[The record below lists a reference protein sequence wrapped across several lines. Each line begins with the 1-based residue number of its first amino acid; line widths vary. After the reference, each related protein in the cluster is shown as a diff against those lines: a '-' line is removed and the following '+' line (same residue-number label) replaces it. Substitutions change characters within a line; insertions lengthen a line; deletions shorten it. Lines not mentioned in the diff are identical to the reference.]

1 MRYRKLTTL
10 AAMLSVCA
18 GFCMSQ
24 KALADS
30 VDNAN
35 IDDRISELKHKD
47 QTSYVKRKI
56 AALKAKKINLNSK
69 NLKDDP
75 KPKQETKE
83 DKQPEVKQEPK
94 QEAKPEQT
102 QPANNTVQTN
112 PQVQANPPKQ
122 TQVVQK
128 PAQDGTA
135 AGLDLNQTSGTVN
148 VSALANYLAARK
160 GTFSAGQWANIIM
173 RESRE
178 SRGSVTATNAS
189 SGAYGCLQLLGH
201 GEHPGMTLGE
211 QIDMAMPL
219 PASAWAETAY

>member
-1 MRYRKLTTL
+1 MDRKLTTL

-35 IDDRISELKHKD
+35 LDDRISELKHSE
-47 QTSYVKRKI
+47 QTSYVKRQI

-75 KPKQETKE
+75 KPKQD
-83 DKQPEVKQEPK
+83 DKKPEVKPEVKQE
-94 QEAKPEQT
+94 AKPVEQQT
-102 QPANNTVQTN
+102 TTNAVQTN

-135 AGLDLNQTSGTVN
+135 A
-148 VSALANYLAARK
+148 
-160 GTFSAGQWANIIM
+160 
-173 RESRE
+173 
-178 SRGSVTATNAS
+178 
-189 SGAYGCLQLLGH
+189 
-201 GEHPGMTLGE
+201 
-211 QIDMAMPL
+211 
-219 PASAWAETAY
+219 

>member
-1 MRYRKLTTL
+1 MDRKLTTL

-18 GFCMSQ
+18 GFCISQ
-24 KALADS
+24 TAKADS
-30 VDNAN
+30 VDTAN
-35 IDDRISELKHKD
+35 LDDRISELKHKD
-47 QTSYVKRKI
+47 QTSYVKRQI

-75 KPKQETKE
+75 KPKQD
-83 DKQPEVKQEPK
+83 DKTQDDKKPEVKQEVK
-94 QEAKPEQT
+94 QGANVEQQQT
-102 QPANNTVQTN
+102 TTNAVQTN
-112 PQVQANPPKQ
+112 SPVQTNPPKQ

-148 VSALANYLAARK
+148 VSALANYLAERK

-173 RESRE
+173 RESR
-178 SRGSVTATNAS
+178 GSVTATNAS
-189 SGAYGCLQLLGH
+189 SGAYGVLQLLGH

>member
-1 MRYRKLTTL
+1 MDRKLTTL

-18 GFCMSQ
+18 GFYMSQ
-24 KALADS
+24 TAKADS
-30 VDNAN
+30 IDTAN
-35 IDDRISELKHKD
+35 LDDRISELKHKD
-47 QTSYVKRKI
+47 QTSYVKRQI

-69 NLKDDP
+69 NLKDDENQ
-75 KPKQETKE
+75 KQD
-83 DKQPEVKQEPK
+83 DKKPEVKQEVK
-94 QEAKPEQT
+94 QGANAEQQQT
-102 QPANNTVQTN
+102 TPNTVQTN
-112 PQVQANPPKQ
+112 PPVQANPPKQ

-148 VSALANYLAARK
+148 VSALANYLAERK

-173 RESRE
+173 RESR
-178 SRGSVTATNAS
+178 GSVTATNAS
-189 SGAYGCLQLLGH
+189 SGAYGVLQLLGH

>member
-1 MRYRKLTTL
+1 MDRKLTTL

-18 GFCMSQ
+18 GFCISQ
-24 KALADS
+24 TAKADN
-30 VDNAN
+30 VDTAN
-35 IDDRISELKHKD
+35 LDDRISELKHSE
-47 QTSYVKRKI
+47 QTSYVKRQI

-69 NLKDDP
+69 NLKDDENQ
-75 KPKQETKE
+75 KQE
-83 DKQPEVKQEPK
+83 DKKPEVKQEVK
-94 QEAKPEQT
+94 QGANVEQQQAT
-102 QPANNTVQTN
+102 TNAVQTN
-112 PQVQANPPKQ
+112 PPVEANPPKQ

-148 VSALANYLAARK
+148 VSALANYLAERK

-173 RESRE
+173 RESR
-178 SRGSVTATNAS
+178 GSVTATNAS
-189 SGAYGCLQLLGH
+189 SGAYGVLQLLGH

>member
-1 MRYRKLTTL
+1 MDRKLTTL

-18 GFCMSQ
+18 GFYMSQ
-24 KALADS
+24 TAKADS

-35 IDDRISELKHKD
+35 LDDRISELKHKD
-47 QTSYVKRKI
+47 QTSYVKRQI

-69 NLKDDP
+69 NLKDDENQ
-75 KPKQETKE
+75 KQENK
-83 DKQPEVKQEPK
+83 KPEVKQEVK
-94 QEAKPEQT
+94 QGANVEQQQT
-102 QPANNTVQTN
+102 TTNAVQTN
-112 PQVQANPPKQ
+112 SPVQTNPPKQ

-148 VSALANYLAARK
+148 VSALANYLAERK

-173 RESRE
+173 RESR
-178 SRGSVTATNAS
+178 GSVTATNAS
-189 SGAYGCLQLLGH
+189 SGAYGVLQLLGH

>member
-10 AAMLSVCA
+10 AVMLSVCA

-35 IDDRISELKHKD
+35 IDDRISELKHRD

-75 KPKQETKE
+75 KPQKQEN
-83 DKQPEVKQEPK
+83 KQPEVKQDVK

-102 QPANNTVQTN
+102 QPATSAVQTN
-112 PQVQANPPKQ
+112 PPVQSTPPKQ

-128 PAQDGTA
+128 PVQDGTA

-148 VSALANYLAARK
+148 VSALANYLAERK

-173 RESRE
+173 RESR
-178 SRGSVTATNAS
+178 GSVTATNAS
-189 SGAYGCLQLLGH
+189 SGAYGVLQLLGH

-211 QIDMAMPL
+211 QIDMAMSL

>member
-1 MRYRKLTTL
+1 MDRKLTTL

-30 VDNAN
+30 IDTAN
-35 IDDRISELKHKD
+35 LDDRISELKHSE
-47 QTSYVKRKI
+47 QTSYVKRQI

-75 KPKQETKE
+75 KPKQD
-83 DKQPEVKQEPK
+83 DKKPEVKPEVKQG
-94 QEAKPEQT
+94 ANVEQQQT
-102 QPANNTVQTN
+102 TTNAVQAN
-112 PQVQANPPKQ
+112 PQVQTNPPKQ

-148 VSALANYLAARK
+148 VSALANYLAERK

-173 RESRE
+173 RESR
-178 SRGSVTATNAS
+178 GSVTATNAS
-189 SGAYGCLQLLGH
+189 SGAYGVLQLLGH

>member
-18 GFCMSQ
+18 GFYISQ
-24 KALADS
+24 TAKADS
-30 VDNAN
+30 VDTAN
-35 IDDRISELKHKD
+35 LDDRISELKHRQ
-47 QTSYVKRKI
+47 QTRHVKRKI
-56 AALKAKKINLNSK
+56 AALTAKKINLNSK

-75 KPKQETKE
+75 KPKQE
-83 DKQPEVKQEPK
+83 DKKSEVKQEVK
-94 QEAKPEQT
+94 QEAKPVEQQQT
-102 QPANNTVQTN
+102 ANNAVQTN
-112 PQVQANPPKQ
+112 PPVQANPPKQ
-122 TQVVQK
+122 TQIVQK

-148 VSALANYLAARK
+148 VSALANYLAERK

-173 RESRE
+173 RESR
-178 SRGSVTATNAS
+178 GSVTATNAS
-189 SGAYGCLQLLGH
+189 SGAYGVLQLLGH

>member
-24 KALADS
+24 KAKADS
-30 VDNAN
+30 VDTAN
-35 IDDRISELKHKD
+35 LDDRISELKHKD
-47 QTSYVKRKI
+47 QTSYVKRQI

-75 KPKQETKE
+75 KPKQE
-83 DKQPEVKQEPK
+83 DKTQDDKKPEVKQEVK
-94 QEAKPEQT
+94 QGANVEQQQT
-102 QPANNTVQTN
+102 TTNAVQTN
-112 PQVQANPPKQ
+112 SPVQTNPPKQ

-148 VSALANYLAARK
+148 VSALANYLAERK

-173 RESRE
+173 RESR
-178 SRGSVTATNAS
+178 GSVTATNAS
-189 SGAYGCLQLLGH
+189 SGAYGVLQLLGH

>member
-1 MRYRKLTTL
+1 
-10 AAMLSVCA
+10 MLSVCA
-18 GFCMSQ
+18 GFYMSQ
-24 KALADS
+24 TAKADS

-35 IDDRISELKHKD
+35 LDDRISELKHKD
-47 QTSYVKRKI
+47 QTSYVKRQI

-69 NLKDDP
+69 NLKDDENQ
-75 KPKQETKE
+75 KQENK
-83 DKQPEVKQEPK
+83 KPEVKQEVK
-94 QEAKPEQT
+94 QGANVEQQQT
-102 QPANNTVQTN
+102 TTNAVQTN
-112 PQVQANPPKQ
+112 SPVQTNPPKQ

-148 VSALANYLAARK
+148 VSALANYLAERK

-173 RESRE
+173 RESR
-178 SRGSVTATNAS
+178 GSVTATNAS
-189 SGAYGCLQLLGH
+189 SGAYGVLQLLGH

>member
-75 KPKQETKE
+75 KPQKQEN
-83 DKQPEVKQEPK
+83 KQPEVKQEVK

-102 QPANNTVQTN
+102 QTTTNTVQTN
-112 PQVQANPPKQ
+112 PPVVATPPKQ

-148 VSALANYLAARK
+148 VSALANYLAERK

-173 RESRE
+173 RESR
-178 SRGSVTATNAS
+178 GSVTATNAS
-189 SGAYGCLQLLGH
+189 SGAYGVLQLLGH

>member
-24 KALADS
+24 TAKADS
-30 VDNAN
+30 VDTAN
-35 IDDRISELKHKD
+35 LDDRISELKHKD
-47 QTSYVKRKI
+47 QTSYVKRQI

-69 NLKDDP
+69 NLKDDENQKQDDK
-75 KPKQETKE
+75 KPEVK
-83 DKQPEVKQEPK
+83 PEVKQE
-94 QEAKPEQT
+94 AKPVEQQT
-102 QPANNTVQTN
+102 TTNAVQTN

-148 VSALANYLAARK
+148 VSALANYLAERK

-173 RESRE
+173 RESR
-178 SRGSVTATNAS
+178 GSVTATNAS
-189 SGAYGCLQLLGH
+189 SGAYGVLQLLGH

>member
-35 IDDRISELKHKD
+35 IDDRISELKHRD
-47 QTSYVKRKI
+47 QTNYVKRKI

-75 KPKQETKE
+75 KPQKQEN
-83 DKQPEVKQEPK
+83 KQPDVKQEPK
-94 QEAKPEQT
+94 QEAKPEQP
-102 QPANNTVQTN
+102 QPAQNTVQTN
-112 PQVQANPPKQ
+112 PPVQATPPKQ

-148 VSALANYLAARK
+148 VSALANYLAERK

-173 RESRE
+173 RESR
-178 SRGSVTATNAS
+178 GSVTATNAS
-189 SGAYGCLQLLGH
+189 SGAYGVLQLLGH

-219 PASAWAETAY
+219 PASAWAETSY

>member
-1 MRYRKLTTL
+1 MMNRKLTTL

-24 KALADS
+24 TAKADS
-30 VDNAN
+30 VDTAN
-35 IDDRISELKHKD
+35 LDDRISELKHSE
-47 QTSYVKRKI
+47 QTSHVKRKI

-75 KPKQETKE
+75 KPQKQE
-83 DKQPEVKQEPK
+83 DKKPEVKQEVK
-94 QEAKPEQT
+94 QEAKPAEQQT
-102 QPANNTVQTN
+102 ANNTVQTN
-112 PQVQANPPKQ
+112 PPVQANPPKQ
-122 TQVVQK
+122 AQVVQK
-128 PAQDGTA
+128 HAQDGTA

-148 VSALANYLAARK
+148 VSALANYLAERK

-173 RESRE
+173 RESR
-178 SRGSVTATNAS
+178 GSVTATNAS
-189 SGAYGCLQLLGH
+189 SGAYGVLQLLGH

>member
-1 MRYRKLTTL
+1 MRYRKLTAL

-35 IDDRISELKHKD
+35 IDDRISELKHRD

-75 KPKQETKE
+75 KPKQEN
-83 DKQPEVKQEPK
+83 KQPEVKQE
-94 QEAKPEQT
+94 AKPVEQQQT
-102 QPANNTVQTN
+102 TTNAVQTN

-148 VSALANYLAARK
+148 VSALANYLAERK

-173 RESRE
+173 RESR
-178 SRGSVTATNAS
+178 GSVTATNAS
-189 SGAYGCLQLLGH
+189 SGAYGVLQLLGH

>member
-1 MRYRKLTTL
+1 MDRKLTTL

-24 KALADS
+24 TAKADS
-30 VDNAN
+30 VDTAN
-35 IDDRISELKHKD
+35 LDDRISELKHSE
-47 QTSYVKRKI
+47 QTSYVKRQI

-69 NLKDDP
+69 NLKDDENQ
-75 KPKQETKE
+75 KQD
-83 DKQPEVKQEPK
+83 DKKPEVKQEVK
-94 QEAKPEQT
+94 QGANVEQQQT
-102 QPANNTVQTN
+102 TTNAVQTN
-112 PQVQANPPKQ
+112 PPVEATPPKQ

-148 VSALANYLAARK
+148 VSALANYLAERK

-173 RESRE
+173 RESR
-178 SRGSVTATNAS
+178 GLVTATNAS
-189 SGAYGCLQLLGH
+189 SGAYGVLQLLGH

>member
-1 MRYRKLTTL
+1 MDRKLTTL

-18 GFCMSQ
+18 GFCISQ
-24 KALADS
+24 TAKADS
-30 VDNAN
+30 VDTAN
-35 IDDRISELKHKD
+35 LDDRISELKHSE
-47 QTSYVKRKI
+47 QTSYVKRQI

-69 NLKDDP
+69 NLKDDENQ
-75 KPKQETKE
+75 KQD
-83 DKQPEVKQEPK
+83 DKKPEVKQEVK
-94 QEAKPEQT
+94 QEANVEQQQT
-102 QPANNTVQTN
+102 TTNAVQTN
-112 PQVQANPPKQ
+112 PPVEANPPKQ

-148 VSALANYLAARK
+148 VSALANYLAERK

-173 RESRE
+173 RESR
-178 SRGSVTATNAS
+178 GSVTATNAS
-189 SGAYGCLQLLGH
+189 SGAYGVLQLLGH

>member
-1 MRYRKLTTL
+1 MDRKLTTL

-18 GFCMSQ
+18 GFCISQ
-24 KALADS
+24 TAKADS
-30 VDNAN
+30 VDTAN
-35 IDDRISELKHKD
+35 LDDRISELKHSE
-47 QTSYVKRKI
+47 QTSYVKRQI

-69 NLKDDP
+69 NLKDDENQ
-75 KPKQETKE
+75 KQD
-83 DKQPEVKQEPK
+83 DKKPEVKQEVK
-94 QEAKPEQT
+94 QEANVEQQQT
-102 QPANNTVQTN
+102 TTNAVQTN
-112 PQVQANPPKQ
+112 PPVVANPPKQ

-148 VSALANYLAARK
+148 VSALANYLAERK

-173 RESRE
+173 RESR
-178 SRGSVTATNAS
+178 GSVTATNAS
-189 SGAYGCLQLLGH
+189 SGAYGVLQLLGH

>member
-1 MRYRKLTTL
+1 MDRKLTTL

-24 KALADS
+24 TAKADS
-30 VDNAN
+30 IDTAN
-35 IDDRISELKHKD
+35 LDDRISELKHSE
-47 QTSYVKRKI
+47 QTSYVKRQI

-75 KPKQETKE
+75 KPKQE
-83 DKQPEVKQEPK
+83 DKKPEVKQDVK
-94 QEAKPEQT
+94 QEAKPAEQQT
-102 QPANNTVQTN
+102 TTNAVQTN
-112 PQVQANPPKQ
+112 PPVEANPPKQ

-148 VSALANYLAARK
+148 VSALANYLAERK

-173 RESRE
+173 RESR
-178 SRGSVTATNAS
+178 GSVTATNAS
-189 SGAYGCLQLLGH
+189 SGAYGVLQLLGH

>member
-1 MRYRKLTTL
+1 MDRKLTTL

-35 IDDRISELKHKD
+35 LDDRISELKHSE
-47 QTSYVKRKI
+47 QTSYVKRQI

-75 KPKQETKE
+75 KPKQD
-83 DKQPEVKQEPK
+83 DKKPEVKPEVKQE
-94 QEAKPEQT
+94 AKPVEQQT
-102 QPANNTVQTN
+102 TTNAVQTN

-148 VSALANYLAARK
+148 VSALANYLAERK

-173 RESRE
+173 RESR
-178 SRGSVTATNAS
+178 GSVTATNAS
-189 SGAYGCLQLLGH
+189 SGAYGVLQLLGH

>member
-30 VDNAN
+30 VDTAN
-35 IDDRISELKHKD
+35 LDDRISELKHSE
-47 QTSYVKRKI
+47 QTSHVKRKI

-69 NLKDDP
+69 NLKDDENQ
-75 KPKQETKE
+75 KQENK
-83 DKQPEVKQEPK
+83 KPEVKQEVK
-94 QEAKPEQT
+94 QEANVEQQQT
-102 QPANNTVQTN
+102 TTNTVQTN
-112 PQVQANPPKQ
+112 PPVEANPPKQ

-148 VSALANYLAARK
+148 VSALANYLAERK

-173 RESRE
+173 RESR
-178 SRGSVTATNAS
+178 GSVTATNAS
-189 SGAYGCLQLLGH
+189 SGAYGVLQLLGH

-219 PASAWAETAY
+219 PASAWAETSY

>member
-18 GFCMSQ
+18 GFYISQ
-24 KALADS
+24 TAKADS
-30 VDNAN
+30 VDTAN
-35 IDDRISELKHKD
+35 LDDRISELKHRQ
-47 QTSYVKRKI
+47 QTSYVKRQI
-56 AALKAKKINLNSK
+56 AALTAKKINLNSK

-75 KPKQETKE
+75 KPKQE
-83 DKQPEVKQEPK
+83 DKKPEVKQEVK
-94 QEAKPEQT
+94 QGANVEQQQT
-102 QPANNTVQTN
+102 TNNAVQTN
-112 PQVQANPPKQ
+112 PPVQANPPKQ

-128 PAQDGTA
+128 PAQNGTA

-148 VSALANYLAARK
+148 VSALANYLAERK

-173 RESRE
+173 RESR
-178 SRGSVTATNAS
+178 GSVTATNAS
-189 SGAYGCLQLLGH
+189 SGAYGVLQLLGH

>member
-18 GFCMSQ
+18 GFWISQ
-24 KALADS
+24 TAKADS
-30 VDNAN
+30 VDTAN
-35 IDDRISELKHKD
+35 LDDRISELKHRQ
-47 QTSYVKRKI
+47 QTSYVKRQI
-56 AALKAKKINLNSK
+56 AALTAKKINLNSK

-75 KPKQETKE
+75 KPKQE
-83 DKQPEVKQEPK
+83 DKKPEVKQEVK
-94 QEAKPEQT
+94 QGANVEQQQT
-102 QPANNTVQTN
+102 ANNAVQTN
-112 PQVQANPPKQ
+112 PPVQANPPKQ
-122 TQVVQK
+122 TQIVQK

-148 VSALANYLAARK
+148 VSALANYLAERK

-173 RESRE
+173 RESR
-178 SRGSVTATNAS
+178 GSVTATNAS
-189 SGAYGCLQLLGH
+189 SGAYGVLQLLGH

>member
-18 GFCMSQ
+18 GFYISQ
-24 KALADS
+24 TAKADS
-30 VDNAN
+30 VDTAN
-35 IDDRISELKHKD
+35 LDDRISELKHRQ
-47 QTSYVKRKI
+47 QTRHVKRKI

-75 KPKQETKE
+75 KPKQEKQE
-83 DKQPEVKQEPK
+83 DKKPEVKQDVK
-94 QEAKPEQT
+94 LEAKPAEQQT
-102 QPANNTVQTN
+102 TNNTVQTN
-112 PQVQANPPKQ
+112 PPVQANPPKQ

-128 PAQDGTA
+128 PAQNGTA

-148 VSALANYLAARK
+148 VSALANYLAERK
-160 GTFSAGQWANIIM
+160 GTFSADQWANIIM
-173 RESRE
+173 RE

-189 SGAYGCLQLLGH
+189 SGAYGVLQLLGH

>member
-1 MRYRKLTTL
+1 MMNRKLTTL

-18 GFCMSQ
+18 GFYMSQ
-24 KALADS
+24 TAKADS
-30 VDNAN
+30 VDTAN
-35 IDDRISELKHKD
+35 LDDRISELKHSE
-47 QTSYVKRKI
+47 QTSHVKRKI
-56 AALKAKKINLNSK
+56 AALTAKKINLNSK

-75 KPKQETKE
+75 KPKQE
-83 DKQPEVKQEPK
+83 DKKPEVKQEVK
-94 QEAKPEQT
+94 QEAKPVEQQQT
-102 QPANNTVQTN
+102 ANNAVQTN
-112 PQVQANPPKQ
+112 PPVQANPPKQ
-122 TQVVQK
+122 TQIVQK

-148 VSALANYLAARK
+148 VSALANYLAERK

-173 RESRE
+173 RESR
-178 SRGSVTATNAS
+178 GSVTATNAS
-189 SGAYGCLQLLGH
+189 SGAYGVLQLLGH

>member
-1 MRYRKLTTL
+1 MDRKLTTL

-18 GFCMSQ
+18 GFCISQ
-24 KALADS
+24 TAKADS
-30 VDNAN
+30 VDTAN
-35 IDDRISELKHKD
+35 LDDRISELKHSE
-47 QTSYVKRKI
+47 QTSYVKRQI

-69 NLKDDP
+69 NLKGDENQKQDD
-75 KPKQETKE
+75 KK
-83 DKQPEVKQEPK
+83 PEVKQEVK
-94 QEAKPEQT
+94 QEANVEQQQT
-102 QPANNTVQTN
+102 TTNAVQTN
-112 PQVQANPPKQ
+112 PPVEANPPKQ

-148 VSALANYLAARK
+148 VSALANYLAERK

-173 RESRE
+173 RESR
-178 SRGSVTATNAS
+178 GSVTATNAS
-189 SGAYGCLQLLGH
+189 SGAYGVLQLLGH

>member
-30 VDNAN
+30 IDTAN
-35 IDDRISELKHKD
+35 LDDRISELKHKD
-47 QTSYVKRKI
+47 QTSYVKRQI

-75 KPKQETKE
+75 KPKQD
-83 DKQPEVKQEPK
+83 DKKPEVKPEVKQE
-94 QEAKPEQT
+94 ANVEQ
-102 QPANNTVQTN
+102 QPANNTVQTK
-112 PQVQANPPKQ
+112 PPVQANPPKQ

-148 VSALANYLAARK
+148 VSALANYLAERK

-173 RESRE
+173 RESR
-178 SRGSVTATNAS
+178 GSVTATNAS
-189 SGAYGCLQLLGH
+189 SGAYGVLQLLGH

>member
-1 MRYRKLTTL
+1 MMNRKLTTL

-18 GFCMSQ
+18 GFYMSQ
-24 KALADS
+24 TAKADS
-30 VDNAN
+30 IDTAN
-35 IDDRISELKHKD
+35 LDDRISELKHSE
-47 QTSYVKRKI
+47 QTSHVKRKI
-56 AALKAKKINLNSK
+56 AALTAKKINLNSK

-75 KPKQETKE
+75 KPKQE
-83 DKQPEVKQEPK
+83 DKKPEVKQEVK
-94 QEAKPEQT
+94 QGANVEQQQT
-102 QPANNTVQTN
+102 ANNAVQTN
-112 PQVQANPPKQ
+112 PPVQANPPKQ
-122 TQVVQK
+122 TQIVQK

-148 VSALANYLAARK
+148 VSALANYLAERK

-173 RESRE
+173 RESR
-178 SRGSVTATNAS
+178 GSVTATNAS
-189 SGAYGCLQLLGH
+189 SGAYGVLQLLGH

>member
-30 VDNAN
+30 IDTAN
-35 IDDRISELKHKD
+35 LDDRISELKHKD
-47 QTSYVKRKI
+47 QTSYVKRQI

-75 KPKQETKE
+75 KPKQE
-83 DKQPEVKQEPK
+83 DKTQDDKKPEVKQEVK
-94 QEAKPEQT
+94 QGANVEQPQT
-102 QPANNTVQTN
+102 TTNAVQTN
-112 PQVQANPPKQ
+112 PPVDANPPKQ

-148 VSALANYLAARK
+148 VSALANYLAERK

-173 RESRE
+173 RESR
-178 SRGSVTATNAS
+178 GSVTATNAS
-189 SGAYGCLQLLGH
+189 SGAYGVLQLLGH

>member
-35 IDDRISELKHKD
+35 IDDRISELKHRD
-47 QTSYVKRKI
+47 QTRYVKRKI

-75 KPKQETKE
+75 KPQKQEN
-83 DKQPEVKQEPK
+83 KQPEVKQEPK
-94 QEAKPEQT
+94 QEAKPVEQP
-102 QPANNTVQTN
+102 QPAQNTVQTN
-112 PQVQANPPKQ
+112 PPVQATPPKQ

-148 VSALANYLAARK
+148 VSALANYLAERK

-173 RESRE
+173 RESR
-178 SRGSVTATNAS
+178 GSVTATNAS
-189 SGAYGCLQLLGH
+189 SGAYGVLQLLGH